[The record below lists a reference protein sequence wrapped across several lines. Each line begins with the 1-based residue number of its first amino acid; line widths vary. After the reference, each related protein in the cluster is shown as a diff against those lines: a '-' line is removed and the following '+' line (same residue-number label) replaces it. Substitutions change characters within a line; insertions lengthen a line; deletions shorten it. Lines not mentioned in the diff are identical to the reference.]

1 MEEQFH
7 AWIDAHQASILRI
20 SRFYTFDKEEQKD
33 LYQEILL
40 QVWRSMPRFQGQC
53 QVGTWIYRVAVN
65 TALMFRRSLGRRK
78 DRPGQFPAQEPFEG
92 PSIEQQMDDQT
103 RLSWLY
109 RAIGQLKDIDRTLI
123 LLYLEDLSYEDISA
137 VTGLSTNHVG
147 VRLHR
152 IRQQLSH
159 LANLQGQ

>member
-7 AWIDAHQASILRI
+7 AWVNAHHASIQRI

-40 QVWRSMPRFQGQC
+40 QLWRSMPRFREQC
-53 QVGTWIYRVAVN
+53 QVGTWVYRIAVN

-78 DRPGQFPAQEPFEG
+78 ERTGDFPAHEPSEG
-92 PSIEQQMDDQT
+92 PSVERQMDEEAQL
-103 RLSWLY
+103 RWLY
-109 RAIGQLKDIDRTLI
+109 KAIGHLKDIDRTLV
-123 LLYLEDLSYEDISA
+123 LLYLEDLSYQEMAS
-137 VTGLSTNHVG
+137 VTGLSENHVG

-159 LANLQGQ
+159 LANLQG